1 MLHIKR
7 SSGKTYH
14 EVLLTS
20 FYDFLGDW
28 TLQDGYKN
36 KPTSPEGSE
45 LKLETPIRTL
55 IPGLR
60 GGLSFKLDMEVG
72 LLDQFVDLGSV

>member
-1 MLHIKR
+1 MTHT
-7 SSGKTYH
+7 SGKAYH
-14 EVLLTS
+14 EALLTS
-20 FYDFLGDW
+20 FYDFPGDW

-72 LLDQFVDLGSV
+72 LLD